1 MFDTYRQYMFDTYL
15 LILLQNKR
23 LSSKKLQYRE
33 YILVIKK
40 EHMQEYSIRILK
52 HRTEYVYLVLM
63 QYSLHLFYYFH
74 VYRP

>member
-40 EHMQEYSIRILK
+40 EHMQKYSIRILK
-52 HRTEYVYLVLM
+52 HRTEYV
-63 QYSLHLFYYFH
+63 
-74 VYRP
+74 